1 MFHTVLL
8 PRTLKIDT
16 VSHPV
21 NVYQNG
27 SALQITSP
35 KISAYNVLAAIFY
48 VPPHQIPPRVHL
60 SANQDNG
67 KEQ

>member
-1 MFHTVLL
+1 MFHAVLL
-8 PRTLKIDT
+8 PRPLKIDT

-21 NVYQNG
+21 NAYQNG
-27 SALQITSP
+27 SALQVFPP
-35 KISAYNVLAAIFY
+35 KISAYHVLAAISY